1 MLSRTLHLEVKKESV
16 ILLSTIFW
24 PYDFRQVIFLSYTL
38 ATLEKKILL
47 MEKITSVDFFDYQ
60 ELW

>member
-1 MLSRTLHLEVKKESV
+1 MEVKKESV

-47 MEKITSVDFFDYQ
+47 VEKITSVDFFDYQ

>member
-47 MEKITSVDFFDYQ
+47 VEKITSVDFFDYQ